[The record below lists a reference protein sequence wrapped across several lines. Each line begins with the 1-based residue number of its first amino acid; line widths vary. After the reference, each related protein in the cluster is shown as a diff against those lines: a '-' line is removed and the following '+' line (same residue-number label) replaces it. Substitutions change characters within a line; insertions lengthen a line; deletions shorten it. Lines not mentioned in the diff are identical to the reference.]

1 MVNVSSTVRVG
12 SLVRVKDG
20 PGEDEWRIVPREE
33 ADPVNGLI
41 SEESPMA
48 RALLGHRVGESVNV
62 CGPASRRAV
71 VILRCG

>member
-1 MVNVSSTVRVG
+1 MVNKNLTVRVG

-20 PGEDEWRIVPREE
+20 PDEDERRIVPRDD
-33 ADPVNGLI
+33 ADPINGLI

-48 RALLGHRVGESVNV
+48 RALLGHRVGDRVNGP
-62 CGPASRRAV
+62 GPANRRPV